1 MGSSNVEPLEIRCRA
16 AIPSTVDETGGM
28 TDLDN
33 PIDTPRSW
41 ARAHLQRYVETD
53 GQNGHHW
60 RGVPTL
66 LLTTKGRKSG
76 QARRTPLIY
85 GRDGERLVVVASQG
99 GSPKHPLWYL
109 NLNADPHVRV
119 QVGDQVIDGIARTAT
134 PEEKPVLWELMTGIW
149 PDYNVYQKKTD
160 RPIPVVV
167 IEPEK

>member
-1 MGSSNVEPLEIRCRA
+1 
-16 AIPSTVDETGGM
+16 M

-33 PIDTPRSW
+33 PVDTPTEW

-53 GQNGHHW
+53 GHDGHHW

-85 GRDGERLVVVASQG
+85 GRDGDRYLLVASQG
-99 GSPKHPLWYL
+99 GAPTHPLWYL
-109 NLNADPHVRV
+109 NLSADPQVRI
-119 QVGDQVIDGIARTAT
+119 QVGDQIIDGTARTAT
-134 PEEKPVLWELMTGIW
+134 DDEKPVLWDTMAGIW
-149 PDYNVYQKKTD
+149 PDYNEYQKKTD

-167 IEPEK
+167 IEPAK

>member
-1 MGSSNVEPLEIRCRA
+1 
-16 AIPSTVDETGGM
+16 M

-33 PIDTPRSW
+33 PVDTPTSW

-53 GQNGHHW
+53 GRDGHHW

-85 GRDGERLVVVASQG
+85 GRDGDRYLLVASQG
-99 GSPKHPLWYL
+99 GAPTHPLWYL
-109 NLNADPHVRV
+109 NLSSDPHVRI
-119 QVGDQVIDGIARTAT
+119 QVGDQVIDGTAHTAT
-134 PEEKPVLWELMTGIW
+134 DDEKPALWDVMAGIW
-149 PDYNVYQKKTD
+149 PDYNEYQKKTD

-167 IEPEK
+167 ISPAK